1 MVLAQHKSPSW
12 QNVQQGVLEI
22 LDALIL
28 KDAVVSVDA
37 INTKKKMAEKIIEKK
52 GHYVMALKQN
62 HRRFREETEVYFHKI
77 QRESPELIEYYE
89 ETECERSRID
99 SRHYQE
105 LAVSDWLTEAKEW
118 AGIQSVLCVTRTR
131 EDKTSG
137 KVKKKSILYQ

>member
-1 MVLAQHKSPSW
+1 MP
-12 QNVQQGVLEI
+12 
-22 LDALIL
+22 
-28 KDAVVSVDA
+28 
-37 INTKKKMAEKIIEKK
+37 
-52 GHYVMALKQN
+52 HYVMALKQN
-62 HRRFREETEVYFHKI
+62 HRRFREETEAYFHKI

-137 KVKKKSILYQ
+137 KVKKKSILYG